1 MRGSFS
7 KFSPVQFQC
16 FVIFF
21 PVFKLKHSRIKNEFS
36 QKIETTTHLL
46 AAEFPFEVHLLAEV
60 KQIAREREGKKSQ
73 NMCKLNITKEKEK
86 KTASLPPYHI
96 QAPTF
101 QLNRNVVLHT
111 NQGTK

>member
-1 MRGSFS
+1 MVPFPSFLL
-7 KFSPVQFQC
+7 FNFNV

-21 PVFKLKHSRIKNEFS
+21 PVFKLNHSRIKNEFS
-36 QKIETTTHLL
+36 QKLETTTHLL
-46 AAEFPFEVHLLAEV
+46 AAEFPFEVHLLAEN
-60 KQIAREREGKKSQ
+60 KQIARERGEKKSQ

-101 QLNRNVVLHT
+101 QLNRNLVLHT